1 MTNCNEIN
9 IEAGRLKS
17 IFGKCYNLKAIDLR
31 DVVDLIESV
40 NSCANGSFQL
50 KTVNGQSLFGSGNI
64 VVTATVDGTETK
76 LQQGT
81 GISITGL
88 GSISSPY
95 VINNSSTITVDGS
108 ETKINQGSNIN
119 IAGTGTVANPY
130 VINAIIPASA
140 VQVNS
145 DWSAISGPA
154 QILNKPSIPSA
165 QVNSDWNSVSGPS
178 MILNKPALSNTN
190 LGYIANVNGGQVTSS
205 TGSFADIPLFDE
217 TNAGLMS
224 QQVLNNISANSD
236 NIKTEILIDMPATES
251 NDSFAQK
258 INQLPLFS
266 VSANQIPIFKAVK
279 LEGENPVV
287 FYVELIGKGKGSY
300 GLTGVQLSSQDVKV
314 TSFVLSSGALEL
326 EPTTQVIE
334 LGVSAVSVLA
344 TINSSLPN
352 IVIQNQESGYVIIKG
367 TFNSQTY
374 EEYLWIGAGNIYGSG
389 ATQAVLADLKRINDI
404 VVMKAESNYSGT
416 VKTNFTVADPV
427 VYLKES
433 TDQLLSLKQVNL
445 ISGTN
450 IKTINGNS
458 LLGFG
463 DIILVT
469 DISGKEDIANK
480 SSSFTASSTVTY
492 ANTKA
497 LVDGLATK
505 ATGTGTANGAN
516 TGDETLFSLQTKRPL
531 KTVEGQSLE
540 GLGDISITPIVKSFQ
555 EILDQPFENF
565 THTFAGGLRFQNE
578 YASAFIYRDG
588 ITVERTNLTS
598 TPDKIEIYPDGIA
611 HTNIQGLRSTTLY
624 PEHGVPSFTPTH
636 FAVSVN
642 GNYANSLGNI
652 FLDGLIPSL
661 QNVIETDNVVYL
673 DSVGAPTFYNDFG
686 SSFTQLYGRSISV
699 HANNSN
705 GDANVQL
712 APNELNYGQSFV
724 NGENFSTGETKI
736 YPNVQSNV
744 NKNFSF
750 PNKSSGNY
758 VLTTTIDFKTI
769 DGASIL
775 GNGNIVT
782 GGSFPAHIEYNTTD
796 KTLWSNGLGN
806 TDSNITYG
814 SESLMSNTSGYFNTS
829 VGHQSLKSNTSGF
842 GNVSIGTQSMLVNTD
857 GSQNVSI
864 GERALK
870 ANLIGGSNTAIGSDA
885 LSNSIADFNTGIGS
899 GSLSNNT
906 SGNSNTALGL
916 QSAINNTTGSNNTAV
931 GYAALFFNKTG
942 IENTSLGSSAGTYVG
957 FATDQNIL
965 SNKSVYLGE
974 NCRAEASN
982 QTNQIV
988 IGYLATGSGSNT
1000 ATLGNTSITRTILRG
1015 AVQQTGYTVASLPAG
1030 SQGMFAYVTDALAPT
1045 YMTAIVGGGAV
1056 VTPVF
1061 HNGTSWVAH

>member
-40 NSCANGSFQL
+40 NSCTNGSFQL

-190 LGYIANVNGGQVTSS
+190 LGYIASANGGQVTSS
-205 TGSFADIPLFDE
+205 TGSFADIPLFNE

-224 QQVLNNISANSD
+224 QQVLNNISADSD

-300 GLTGVQLSSQDVKV
+300 GLTGVQLSAQDVKV

-326 EPTTQVIE
+326 EPTTQIIE

-352 IVIQNQESGYVIIKG
+352 IVIQDQASGYVIIKG

-374 EEYLWIGAGNIYGSG
+374 EEYLWIGAGNIYGFG

-458 LLGFG
+458 LLGSG
-463 DIILVT
+463 NIILVT

-505 ATGTGTANGAN
+505 ATGTGTANGIN
-516 TGDETLFSLQTKRPL
+516 TGDNATNTQYSGLVTNSTHSGDATGATVLTLATVNANVGSFGSASIVPQYTVNAKGLTTASANVPIQIAQNQVTSLSAELASKVT
-531 KTVEGQSLE
+531 TVGTTGNLQRIVGTNQLGNSALVDNGASVTSSLPFLST
-540 GLGDISITPIVKSFQ
+540 GSITGNSFVKAAAATSNILLAGGADISQAALPISTATQ
-555 EILDQPFENF
+555 TALD
-565 THTFAGGLRFQNE
+565 
-578 YASAFIYRDG
+578 
-588 ITVERTNLTS
+588 
-598 TPDKIEIYPDGIA
+598 
-611 HTNIQGLRSTTLY
+611 
-624 PEHGVPSFTPTH
+624 
-636 FAVSVN
+636 
-642 GNYANSLGNI
+642 
-652 FLDGLIPSL
+652 
-661 QNVIETDNVVYL
+661 
-673 DSVGAPTFYNDFG
+673 
-686 SSFTQLYGRSISV
+686 
-699 HANNSN
+699 
-705 GDANVQL
+705 
-712 APNELNYGQSFV
+712 
-724 NGENFSTGETKI
+724 
-736 YPNVQSNV
+736 
-744 NKNFSF
+744 
-750 PNKSSGNY
+750 
-758 VLTTTIDFKTI
+758 
-769 DGASIL
+769 
-775 GNGNIVT
+775 
-782 GGSFPAHIEYNTTD
+782 
-796 KTLWSNGLGN
+796 
-806 TDSNITYG
+806 
-814 SESLMSNTSGYFNTS
+814 
-829 VGHQSLKSNTSGF
+829 
-842 GNVSIGTQSMLVNTD
+842 
-857 GSQNVSI
+857 
-864 GERALK
+864 LK
-870 ANLIGGSNTAIGSDA
+870 ANLASPALTGAPTAPTPTTTTGIANKGYVDSAIVTADAGNVKLTGNQNISGVKTFNANIIFQNAGAGSLITANSNAAGSTGFTSISTGGGTANHIVLQNSSGVVFQAKENGSIIS
-885 LSNSIADFNTGIGS
+885 SNSVTATSFINSSAPAANVLLAGGGTLAQTGLPYLPLSGGALTGGLTAPTFNGALNGNATTASNAFSRSFKIEGS
-899 GSLSNNT
+899 IPFLELRNT
-906 SGNSNTALGL
+906 
-916 QSAINNTTGSNNTAV
+916 NTTTESYAIFASINETLT
-931 GYAALFFNKTG
+931 GYGNYLFFNAPVGKEFYFDKKATFSSSV
-942 IENTSLGSSAGTYVG
+942 TASLLKPTV
-957 FATDQNIL
+957 
-965 SNKSVYLGE
+965 
-974 NCRAEASN
+974 
-982 QTNQIV
+982 
-988 IGYLATGSGSNT
+988 
-1000 ATLGNTSITRTILRG
+1000 
-1015 AVQQTGYTVASLPAG
+1015 YTVATLPTPPSTGTGTYATV
-1030 SQGMFAYVTDALAPT
+1030 SDAVAPAYLTPV
-1045 YMTAIVGGGAV
+1045 MGGGTV

-1061 HNGTSWVAH
+1061 YNGSNWICH